1 MDTWDTWTLHYPA
14 VRAEQLTADV
24 TRHDMEPL
32 QAKLA
37 GGRGEQLEY
46 FEQLAG
52 ETMALTS
59 GVEAGQVVLPQ
70 LLSGWKYYQKQKKYA

>member
-1 MDTWDTWTLHYPA
+1 
-14 VRAEQLTADV
+14 
-24 TRHDMEPL
+24 MEPL

-37 GGRGEQLEY
+37 GGGEQLEY

-70 LLSGWKYYQKQKKYA
+70 LLSGWKYYQKCQVGLDTLDPIELFS